1 MAYYTDLF
9 SPETYEAFSKSDRS
23 VSGFRTT
30 QRTAASK
37 ITVGDKLV
45 CYMTELGRW
54 VGVLKVLS
62 ECYEDDSPIFLP
74 EDDPFI
80 IRFRVEPS
88 IWLEKEYA
96 IPIKDDR
103 IWTNL
108 SFTRGLEKTSPT
120 WTGKIRRSLNSLDDK
135 DGIFLEQTLLSQ
147 ANAKEVF
154 EIDQREYDKLI
165 THKVRRADKVVAV
178 SIPQDTEIEANG
190 TQTAPEVRESIKVQ
204 ALLASI
210 GSKMGFKIWLP
221 RSDRQ
226 KVFSEWSSD
235 YKPVL
240 DVLPLNYD
248 ETTLKTIEQIDI
260 LWLRG
265 RSIVRAFEVEHTT
278 SIYSGILRMADLLAL
293 QPNMNIKLHIVAP
306 DARRGKVF
314 QEIRRP
320 VFSLLENNPLSESCT
335 YLSYETVRE
344 VSELKHLEYLSD
356 AVLDEYAEEAE

>member
-1 MAYYTDLF
+1 MAYYTNLF

-23 VSGFRTT
+23 ISGFRTT
-30 QRTAASK
+30 QRTAASR
-37 ITVGDKLV
+37 IVPGDRFI

-54 VGVLKVLS
+54 IGVLKVSS
-62 ECYEDDSPIFLP
+62 EWYEDDSPIFLP
-74 EDDPFI
+74 EDDPFV
-80 IRFRVEPS
+80 IRFKVEP
-88 IWLEKEYA
+88 IVWLEKEHA

-103 IWTNL
+103 IWNRL
-108 SFTRGLEKTSPT
+108 SFTRGQSKTSPH
-120 WTGKIRRSLNSLDDK
+120 WTGKIRRSLNSIDEK
-135 DGIFLEQTLLSQ
+135 DGVFLEQTLLSQ
-147 ANAKEVF
+147 ASAREVF
-154 EIDQREYDKLI
+154 EIDQHEYDRLA

-178 SIPQDTEIEANG
+178 SIPQDTEAEAEEA
-190 TQTAPEVRESIKVQ
+190 QTEPEVRESIKVQ

-221 RSDRQ
+221 RNDRQ
-226 KVFSEWSSD
+226 RVFSEWNSD

-306 DARRGKVF
+306 DSRRDKVF